1 MTEVLTL
8 VSGKSFWIK
17 NAKEVILDNVTVT
30 GSVDEAPELYNIG
43 STTINNVQYNK

>member
-1 MTEVLTL
+1 MMDNLDKM
-8 VSGKSFWIK
+8 SGKSFWIK